1 MVSLGSSFASLIV
14 WSGLLVGPPP
24 LPATPAESGPEAPA
38 EAGTPEGPEVPVE
51 AEPAPAPAEPPAEL
65 PLVEPLSP
73 APVTPPEPEPELAPG
88 LEADAHD
95 RWVKVE
101 PPRFRGTGLLIA
113 AGVLYASAVA
123 YQAGDSVLCGDCAGG
138 FIERALMFTG
148 MGLAAGGG
156 VHRAHADAYD
166 DTAFGRS
173 RRDTRRTFIAGV
185 ALTGAGAVLGLVNE
199 GLWWRCFF
207 SGDGPYAADGAGNGL
222 ADCRYGVSRAL
233 LDVSVAATGTGLGLL
248 SWSLTYRRDA
258 KAYQRARVIGLRPT
272 LGRDRFGLGLAGR
285 F

>member
-1 MVSLGSSFASLIV
+1 MSLGSSFASLIV

-24 LPATPAESGPEAPA
+24 LPPTPAESVPVAPADAEAEAPEAPEAPA
-38 EAGTPEGPEVPVE
+38 EAE
-51 AEPAPAPAEPPAEL
+51 PAPAEPTPEL
-65 PLVEPLSP
+65 PRVEPLSP
-73 APVTPPEPEPELAPG
+73 APVTPPEPELAPG
-88 LEADAHD
+88 LEADAHE
-95 RWVKVE
+95 RWVKVQ
-101 PPRFRGTGLLIA
+101 PPRFRGTALLVA
-113 AGVLYASAVA
+113 AGVLYASAIA
-123 YQAGDSVLCGDCAGG
+123 FQAGDSVSCGDCAAG
-138 FIERALMFTG
+138 FIERAFMFTG

-207 SGDGPYAADGAGNGL
+207 SGDGPYAADGTPNGL

-258 KAYQRARVIGLRPT
+258 KAYQRARVLGLRPT